1 MIFLNI
7 EKDIFKR
14 TDIDFKRLK
23 TYGFKNNNNEYIYE
37 KVFLNNKFKAI
48 ITINKDKIVTG
59 KVIDLE
65 INDEYLAL
73 RIEGQGEFVSKVR
86 EEYKSILS
94 DIKKHC
100 CDEKPFISEQA
111 NRMTK
116 YIKEKYNNEPEFLW
130 DKFKGCAIFRNSN
143 NKKWYA
149 LITNIDLSK
158 LENKTGEV
166 EIINVKLEREK
177 ILDLL
182 KEKGYY
188 PAYHMN
194 KEHWITILL
203 DGTVPKQKICDL
215 IDISYDLTSKR

>member
-1 MIFLNI
+1 MNI

-73 RIEGQGEFVSKVR
+73 RTENVGDFANKVR
-86 EEYKSILS
+86 DEYKSILN
-94 DIKKHC
+94 DIKIHC
-100 CDEKPFISEQA
+100 CNEKPFISEQA

-143 NKKWYA
+143 NKKWYG

-177 ILDLL
+177 ILELL
-182 KEKGYY
+182 KVKGYY

-194 KEHWITILL
+194 KKDWISIILNDTISDNEIIKCIDESYSLL
-203 DGTVPKQKICDL
+203 NK
-215 IDISYDLTSKR
+215 